1 MDTSEVQEFLKDLEY
16 RNKSPNTIRA
26 YRKHLKKFLKWAD
39 KNDIDVLK
47 MSFKEARE
55 FRNDLCDEG
64 TAPASIN
71 AILSVVNSF
80 FNFLCEEEK
89 MSANPMLPRKLRVPE
104 PERGPDYMDDRELSV
119 LFTYMK
125 NNFPEHVVL
134 AFRTMLDTGLRVSE
148 AASLKPE
155 DVVVLQGKVFLKV
168 EHGKGNRK
176 RTAPVMNL
184 SLAKD
189 LIVKSRQEKGKP
201 SLFGVKGETLRF
213 YAFTAKK
220 NTGIDFHSHRLRH
233 TAATKMLS
241 KGISIDVVQTV
252 LGHSDIRMTRRYAST
267 LPESLF
273 KIAADINIHS

>member
-1 MDTSEVQEFLKDLEY
+1 MDASEVQEFLKDLEY
-16 RNKSPNTIRA
+16 RNKSPNTIKA

-47 MSFKEARE
+47 MSFKEARK

-125 NNFPEHVVL
+125 NNFPEHVVI
-134 AFRTMLDTGLRVSE
+134 AFRKMLDTGLMVSE
-148 AASLKPE
+148 AA
-155 DVVVLQGKVFLKV
+155 
-168 EHGKGNRK
+168 
-176 RTAPVMNL
+176 
-184 SLAKD
+184 
-189 LIVKSRQEKGKP
+189 
-201 SLFGVKGETLRF
+201 
-213 YAFTAKK
+213 
-220 NTGIDFHSHRLRH
+220 
-233 TAATKMLS
+233 
-241 KGISIDVVQTV
+241 
-252 LGHSDIRMTRRYAST
+252 
-267 LPESLF
+267 
-273 KIAADINIHS
+273 